1 LASCGGPVEKARPE
15 RLPSS
20 PDHLVHPGEL
30 GSVAVQTERFRDRLI
45 TYAGVQGERLTIPS
59 ANPINHHQAINDP
72 TGCEPIDIDA
82 QLFVPPG
89 VDRPPT
95 VIVVPGSLGVGPNH
109 EQHTETLV
117 AAGFAACLLD
127 PFGARSVEST
137 VAKQTHY
144 SFAASAFDVLAALRA
159 LREREDLDP
168 ARIAG
173 QGHSRGGSAVTIAAN
188 RRFADPIVGADI
200 GLAAVYAVYPWCG
213 QQFVDADLG
222 SAVYRAIIGEKDEWC
237 SVQEVQAQVNAL
249 RQRGSDAT
257 IRIVADAHHSF
268 DRLEEPHTIAE
279 ASVAPGAPTVMLDD
293 DGAMILPTVGAPDP
307 TITDRDAF
315 VAAISGG
322 HGRLGAAIGGVGQQP
337 ALFTA
342 DMLAFHRSWSGRI

>member
-1 LASCGGPVEKARPE
+1 MQ
-15 RLPSS
+15 
-20 PDHLVHPGEL
+20 GEL
-30 GSVAVQTERFRDRLI
+30 
-45 TYAGVQGERLTIPS
+45 LTIPS

-117 AAGFAACLLD
+117 AAGSACLLD

-144 SFAASAFDVLAALRA
+144 SFAASAFDVLAALRV
-159 LREREDLDP
+159 LRKREDLDP

-188 RRFADPIVGADI
+188 RRFADPIVGAGI
-200 GLAAVYAVYPWCG
+200 GLAPMRCIPGAAAVRRRGLALPSTGRSLVSRTR
-213 QQFVDADLG
+213 V
-222 SAVYRAIIGEKDEWC
+222 SR
-237 SVQEVQAQVNAL
+237 QEVRAQVNAL
-249 RQRGSDAT
+249 RQRSDAT
-257 IRIVADAHHSF
+257 IRTSPMPI
-268 DRLEEPHTIAE
+268 T
-279 ASVAPGAPTVMLDD
+279 ASTDSRSPTRSPKRALRPAP
-293 DGAMILPTVGAPDP
+293 
-307 TITDRDAF
+307 
-315 VAAISGG
+315 
-322 HGRLGAAIGGVGQQP
+322 
-337 ALFTA
+337 
-342 DMLAFHRSWSGRI
+342 

>member
-1 LASCGGPVEKARPE
+1 M
-15 RLPSS
+15 
-20 PDHLVHPGEL
+20 
-30 GSVAVQTERFRDRLI
+30 QTDRFRDRSI
-45 TYAGVQGERLTIPS
+45 TYAGVQGELLTIPS
-59 ANPINHHQAINDP
+59 ANPTNHHQAINDP

-144 SFAASAFDVLAALRA
+144 SFAASAFDVLAALR
-159 LREREDLDP
+159 P
-168 ARIAG
+168 ARGRPRPRPHRWARSQPWRVRRDDRRQPPIRRRDCRRRRRAG
-173 QGHSRGGSAVTIAAN
+173 
-188 RRFADPIVGADI
+188 RRVCGVS
-200 GLAAVYAVYPWCG
+200 LVRAAVRRRRSRIYPLPG
-213 QQFVDADLG
+213 DH
-222 SAVYRAIIGEKDEWC
+222 RRKDEWC
-237 SVQEVQAQVNAL
+237 SVQEVQAQVTAL

-293 DGAMILPTVGAPDP
+293 DGAMILPTVGVPDP

-342 DMLAFHRSWSGRI
+342 DMLAFHRSWSANLNLLSAARRLLPRRNTSRCR

>member
-1 LASCGGPVEKARPE
+1 
-15 RLPSS
+15 
-20 PDHLVHPGEL
+20 
-30 GSVAVQTERFRDRLI
+30 
-45 TYAGVQGERLTIPS
+45 
-59 ANPINHHQAINDP
+59 
-72 TGCEPIDIDA
+72 
-82 QLFVPPG
+82 
-89 VDRPPT
+89 
-95 VIVVPGSLGVGPNH
+95 
-109 EQHTETLV
+109 
-117 AAGFAACLLD
+117 
-127 PFGARSVEST
+127 
-137 VAKQTHY
+137 
-144 SFAASAFDVLAALRA
+144 
-159 LREREDLDP
+159 
-168 ARIAG
+168 
-173 QGHSRGGSAVTIAAN
+173 GSAVTIAAN
-188 RRFADPIVGADI
+188 RRFADPIVGAGI

-293 DGAMILPTVGAPDP
+293 DGAMILPTAGAPDP

-342 DMLAFHRSWSGRI
+342 DMLAFHRSWSARI

>member
-1 LASCGGPVEKARPE
+1 M
-15 RLPSS
+15 
-20 PDHLVHPGEL
+20 HPGEL
-30 GSVAVQTERFRDRLI
+30 GFVAVQIERFRDRSL
-45 TYAGVQGERLTIPS
+45 TYAGVQGELLTIPS

-144 SFAASAFDVLAALRA
+144 SFAASAFDVLAAFRVLH
-159 LREREDLDP
+159 EREDLDP

-188 RRFADPIVGADI
+188 RRFADPIVGAGI

-237 SVQEVQAQVNAL
+237 SVQEVQAQVTAL
-249 RQRGSDAT
+249 RQRGSEAT

-315 VAAISGG
+315 IAAISGG

-342 DMLAFHRSWSGRI
+342 DMLAFHRSWSARI

>member
-1 LASCGGPVEKARPE
+1 MASCGAPVEKARPE
-15 RLPSS
+15 PAPPS
-20 PDHLVHPGEL
+20 PGHRTHPGEL
-30 GSVAVQTERFRDRLI
+30 GSVAVQTERFRDRSI
-45 TYAGVQGERLTIPS
+45 TYAGVQGELLTIPS

-89 VDRPPT
+89 IDRPPT

-109 EQHTETLV
+109 EQHAETLI

-137 VAKQTHY
+137 VAKQTVY
-144 SFAASAFDVLAALRA
+144 SFAASAFDVLAAFRI
-159 LREREDLDP
+159 LRERVDLDP

-188 RRFADPIVGADI
+188 RRFADAIVGAEV

-213 QQFVDADLG
+213 QQFVDAGLG
-222 SAVYRAIIGEKDEWC
+222 STVYRAIIGEKDEWC
-237 SVQEVQAQVNAL
+237 SVQEVQAQVNGL

-257 IRIVADAHHSF
+257 IRIVANAHHSF
-268 DRLEEPHTIAE
+268 DRLEDPHTIDE
-279 ASVAPGAPTVMLDD
+279 ASVAPSAPTVMLDNN
-293 DGAMILPTVGAPDP
+293 GAMILPIVGAPDP

-315 VAAISGG
+315 VASISGG
-322 HGRLGAAIGGVGQQP
+322 HGRLGAAIGGVGEQP
-337 ALFTA
+337 GLFTA
-342 DMLAFHRSWSGRI
+342 DMLAFHRAWSTRV

>member
-1 LASCGGPVEKARPE
+1 
-15 RLPSS
+15 
-20 PDHLVHPGEL
+20 
-30 GSVAVQTERFRDRLI
+30 VQTDRFRDRSI
-45 TYAGVQGERLTIPS
+45 TYAGVQGELLTIPS
-59 ANPINHHQAINDP
+59 ANPTNHHQAINDP

-168 ARIAG
+168 GRIA
-173 QGHSRGGSAVTIAAN
+173 
-188 RRFADPIVGADI
+188 
-200 GLAAVYAVYPWCG
+200 
-213 QQFVDADLG
+213 
-222 SAVYRAIIGEKDEWC
+222 
-237 SVQEVQAQVNAL
+237 
-249 RQRGSDAT
+249 
-257 IRIVADAHHSF
+257 
-268 DRLEEPHTIAE
+268 
-279 ASVAPGAPTVMLDD
+279 
-293 DGAMILPTVGAPDP
+293 
-307 TITDRDAF
+307 
-315 VAAISGG
+315 
-322 HGRLGAAIGGVGQQP
+322 
-337 ALFTA
+337 
-342 DMLAFHRSWSGRI
+342 